1 MDGVS
6 CRQDTLAGHVIRL
19 AQCLFL
25 GIALGLAPAANAL
38 SHWQDD
44 QGQSWTAPKKLP
56 TRWIV
61 LGPHLVEMAKAI
73 GAKQHIVGV
82 QDDHPIP
89 GRYEVS
95 LSGHAVVGQ
104 SGSISEER
112 VRALRPDLVVFWAA
126 GLSPVQQRRLQRLG
140 IPLLAIAPKTLDDI
154 PERLLW
160 LGALSGFGKNAQKL
174 ADSELSNLTKIR
186 QDFADGP
193 RLRGFY
199 QVWQQPLYSLSRQN
213 LVSQAM
219 AVCGVDSIVP
229 SGNIEA
235 PIMNVEAILAARTE
249 IILVGVD
256 ELSRARV
263 FWQRFSTLPAVQR
276 NAIVGV
282 DDFALTRPGLS
293 LLRAIPSLCQAVSPW
308 RIRQSVPESQ

>member
-1 MDGVS
+1 MS
-6 CRQDTLAGHVIRL
+6 RL
-19 AQCLFL
+19 AQCLII
-25 GIALGLAPAANAL
+25 GIALSFSSVTHAL

-44 QGQSWTAPKKLP
+44 QGQSWALPQKLP

-61 LGPHLVEMAKAI
+61 LGPHLVEMVEAI
-73 GAKQHIVGV
+73 GARQRIVGV

-95 LSGHAVVGQ
+95 LSGHAVIGQ

-126 GLSPVQQRRLQRLG
+126 GLSPVQQRRLRRLG
-140 IPLLAIAPKTLDDI
+140 VPLLAIAPKTLDDI
-154 PERLLW
+154 PERLRW
-160 LGALSGFGKNAQKL
+160 LGALSGFSKNAQSL
-174 ADSELSNLTKIR
+174 ADSEQSKLTKVR
-186 QDFADGP
+186 QMFADGP

-199 QVWQQPLYSLSRQN
+199 QVWQQPLYTLSRQN

-229 SGNIEA
+229 AGSIEA

-249 IILVGVD
+249 IILVD
-256 ELSRARV
+256 EDGQARARA
-263 FWQRFSTLPAVQR
+263 FWQRFGTMPAVQR

>member
-6 CRQDTLAGHVIRL
+6 GCQNTLARYVSRL
-19 AQCLFL
+19 WQCLIL
-25 GIALGLAPAANAL
+25 GIALGLAPTAQAL

-44 QGQSWTAPKKLP
+44 QGQPWAVPKKLP
-56 TRWIV
+56 MRWIV
-61 LGPHLVEMAKAI
+61 LGPHLVEMAEAI
-73 GAKQHIVGV
+73 GANQYIVGV

-95 LSGHAVVGQ
+95 LSGHTVVGQ

-112 VRALRPDLVVFWAA
+112 VRALRPDLVIFWAA

-140 IPLLAIAPKTLDDI
+140 LPLLAIAPKALDDI
-154 PERLLW
+154 PERLRW
-160 LGALSGFGKNAQKL
+160 LGALSGLNRNANNLADIELEKL
-174 ADSELSNLTKIR
+174 AKTRKH
-186 QDFADGP
+186 FAVGS

-199 QVWQQPLYSLSRQN
+199 QVWQQPLYSLSRHN

-219 AVCGVDSIVP
+219 AVCGIDSIVP
-229 SGNIEA
+229 AGNIEA
-235 PIMNVEAILAARTE
+235 PIMNVEAVIAARTE
-249 IILVGVD
+249 IILVGEN
-256 ELSRARV
+256 ELPRALA
-263 FWQRFSTLPAVQR
+263 FWQRFSTLPAVQK

-293 LLRAIPSLCQAVSPW
+293 LLHAIPSLCQAVSPW
-308 RIRQSVPESQ
+308 RIRQSVPESK